1 MAKEAKVPV
10 YARVDPADKRAL
22 YTRAALEG
30 VNVSDLIVPKIREA
44 AQEARDFIASQ
55 ADEGER

>member
-1 MAKEAKVPV
+1 
-10 YARVDPADKRAL
+10 L